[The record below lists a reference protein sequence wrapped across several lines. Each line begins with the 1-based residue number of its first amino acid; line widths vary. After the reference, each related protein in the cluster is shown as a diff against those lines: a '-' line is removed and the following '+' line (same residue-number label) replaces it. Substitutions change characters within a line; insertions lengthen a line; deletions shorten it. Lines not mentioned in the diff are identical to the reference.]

1 MENNHIA
8 RKQFIQAAGALWE
21 PIMNLTHA
29 WEKLSTE
36 DNGQTSEKY
45 PFNGSFDE
53 WIYEYAT
60 WFDNLSEK
68 FRLKTKDFRPTITV
82 KELKEILNTVDD
94 DIQVV
99 VSDSKNVWWLNII
112 EVELPDEDN
121 GSYTLTFHTKD
132 DFDTRQF

>member
-1 MENNHIA
+1 MENNDIV

-36 DNGQTSEKY
+36 DNGKTSEKY

-60 WFDNLSEK
+60 WFDNLSEN
-68 FRLKTKDFRPTITV
+68 FTLKTKGFKPTITV

-99 VSDSKNVWWLNII
+99 VSDSRNVWWLNII